1 MNKKLFLIQNNLK
14 HSVSACGKVLHE
26 EMQAERQGI
35 IMNKPEK
42 TNQNLSGVKCD
53 VKECYYNSLDC
64 GCQAAK
70 IHVSTCQTCDGVK
83 TDCAT
88 FTQK

>member
-1 MNKKLFLIQNNLK
+1 MPVKQPYKSPGQK
-14 HSVSACGKVLHE
+14 GKE
-26 EMQAERQGI
+26 FN
-35 IMNKPEK
+35 MNKPEK

-53 VKECYYNSLDC
+53 VKECYYNSSDC

>member
-1 MNKKLFLIQNNLK
+1 MPTADAILPSGQK
-14 HSVSACGKVLHE
+14 GKE
-26 EMQAERQGI
+26 FK
-35 IMNKPEK
+35 MNKPEK

-53 VKECYYNSLDC
+53 VKECYYNSNSN
-64 GCQAAK
+64 GCQAEK

>member
-1 MNKKLFLIQNNLK
+1 
-14 HSVSACGKVLHE
+14 
-26 EMQAERQGI
+26 
-35 IMNKPEK
+35 MNKPEK